1 MTTVFKEFGV
11 RGVEVRAVDDVP
23 VFPKGSSRDTH
34 PDDLHDRSRAGGSI
48 GGVNLACAGF
58 KGVDRDNSPESM
70 GKLQRHGLGFDNC
83 KSLSVD
89 IVHHVVAGHVHEEC
103 RVIPVCRQIS
113 SCALD
118 NKYFKM
124 TLDLGDIELQGELE
138 ANSNVSGL
146 CRL

>member
-1 MTTVFKEFGV
+1 MD
-11 RGVEVRAVDDVP
+11 RAND
-23 VFPKGSSRDTH
+23 
-34 PDDLHDRSRAGGSI
+34 
-48 GGVNLACAGF
+48 
-58 KGVDRDNSPESM
+58 PESM
-70 GKLQRHGLGFDNC
+70 GTLQSHGLGLDNC

-89 IVHHVVAGHVHEEC
+89 VVHHVVAGHVYKEC
-103 RVIPVCRQIS
+103 RVMVVCRQIS